1 MSRSI
6 TRTPRTVAITM
17 ALGLAALGAG
27 LIVGSGAALARGGAA
42 NIMDSPGYQRA
53 LQESRKRL
61 QQQPGPTM
69 AQPFAAPPVA
79 YPHPERRPGPKRRHR
94 APRH

>member
-6 TRTPRTVAITM
+6 TRTPLTVAITM
-17 ALGLAALGAG
+17 ALGVAALGVG
-27 LIVGSGAALARGGAA
+27 LIAGSGAALARGGAA

-79 YPHPERRPGPKRRHR
+79 YPHPERRVGPKRRHR

>member
-6 TRTPRTVAITM
+6 TIMMAMAM
-17 ALGLAALGAG
+17 ALGSAALGAG
-27 LIVGSGAALARGGAA
+27 LMAGSGAALARGGAA

-61 QQQPGPTM
+61 QQQPGPSM

>member
-6 TRTPRTVAITM
+6 TRAPLTVAITM

-27 LIVGSGAALARGGAA
+27 LIAGSGAALARGGAA

-79 YPHPERRPGPKRRHR
+79 YPHPERRVGPKRRHR

>member
-1 MSRSI
+1 M
-6 TRTPRTVAITM
+6 V
-17 ALGLAALGAG
+17 LGLAALGAG
-27 LIVGSGAALARGGAA
+27 LIAGSGAALARGGAA

-53 LQESRKRL
+53 LQESRKRQ
-61 QQQPGPTM
+61 QQQPGPSM

-79 YPHPERRPGPKRRHR
+79 YPHPERRVGPKRRHR

>member
-6 TRTPRTVAITM
+6 TRAPLTVAITM
-17 ALGLAALGAG
+17 ALAALGAG
-27 LIVGSGAALARGGAA
+27 LIAGSGAAQARGGAA

>member
-6 TRTPRTVAITM
+6 TMAPLTVALTM
-17 ALGLAALGAG
+17 ALGSAALGAG
-27 LIVGSGAALARGGAA
+27 LMAGSGAALARGGAA

-61 QQQPGPTM
+61 QQQPGPSM

-94 APRH
+94 APRQ

>member
-1 MSRSI
+1 MSHSI
-6 TRTPRTVAITM
+6 TIMMAM
-17 ALGLAALGAG
+17 ALGSAALGAG
-27 LIVGSGAALARGGAA
+27 LMAGSGAALARGGAA

-61 QQQPGPTM
+61 QQQPGPSM